1 MNTLIA
7 WFGFGQ
13 PSLTQV
19 DKTAKDTP
27 VDAMQGIPAP
37 PTDIPPTP
45 PGPITRAT
53 YREVLLRSVDGTPE
67 FEAFEAATIATYV
80 VLPRDGVVSSRLVYA
95 DV

>member
-13 PSLTQV
+13 PSFRQV

-27 VDAMQGIPAP
+27 VAAMQGIPAP
-37 PTDIPPTP
+37 LRDTPPTTT
-45 PGPITRAT
+45 GPITRAT
-53 YREVLLRSVDGTPE
+53 YREVLLRSVAGTPE
-67 FEAFEAATIATYV
+67 FEEFEAATLATYV
-80 VLPRDGVVSSRLVYA
+80 MLPHDGVVSSRLVYA

>member
-7 WFGFGQ
+7 WFGFGK
-13 PSLTQV
+13 PSFTQI
-19 DKTAKDTP
+19 DKTAKDTA

-37 PTDIPPTP
+37 PTAIPLTTTR
-45 PGPITRAT
+45 PITRAT

-67 FEAFEAATIATYV
+67 FEEFEAATIATYV
-80 VLPRDGVVSSRLVYA
+80 VLPHDGVVSSRLVYA

>member
-7 WFGFGQ
+7 LFGFGK
-13 PSLTQV
+13 PSFTQV

-37 PTDIPPTP
+37 PTDDPPTTT
-45 PGPITRAT
+45 GPITRAT
-53 YREVLLRSVDGTPE
+53 YREVLLRSVPGTQE
-67 FEAFEAATIATYV
+67 FDEFEAATIATYV
-80 VLPRDGVVSSRLVYA
+80 VLPHNGVVSSRLVYA